1 MEKKVD
7 VWTILQNKSQSI
19 TQSVASYSFLSR
31 RGPRSPG
38 SPVTRRSLL
47 SSAGAGAGLVV
58 ILFAGALLRV
68 IREQRQEANASD
80 SPEIETKTLLC
91 QWSMVFFNVPHHWE
105 NKNLYYNGVTFV
117 FHIYVLYCCYYIQ
130 AHTGDTE

>member
-1 MEKKVD
+1 MLSSKVLREGD
-7 VWTILQNKSQSI
+7 GWMILQNKSQSM

-68 IREQRQEANASD
+68 IREQGQEANASD
-80 SPEIETKTLLC
+80 SPEIETKTLLF
-91 QWSMVFFNVPHHWE
+91 Q
-105 NKNLYYNGVTFV
+105 
-117 FHIYVLYCCYYIQ
+117 
-130 AHTGDTE
+130 

>member
-1 MEKKVD
+1 MDDTSKQI
-7 VWTILQNKSQSI
+7 TIYNSI
-19 TQSVASYSFLSR
+19 SSLIFLSF
-31 RGPRSPG
+31 PPG
-38 SPVTRRSLL
+38 SPFPRVSGHTWRSLL

-91 QWSMVFFNVPHHWE
+91 Q
-105 NKNLYYNGVTFV
+105 
-117 FHIYVLYCCYYIQ
+117 
-130 AHTGDTE
+130 